1 MLAMAS
7 IDSFTDSA
15 AILNSIFLTNM
26 LWIALGKMRTWLGH
40 KFGLVKKKLLSL
52 INILFFS
59 LSHIDCNLKQR
70 ICKLSGAD
78 E

>member
-40 KFGLVKKKLLSL
+40 KFGLGKKKLLSL

-70 ICKLSGAD
+70 IRKLSGAD

>member
-40 KFGLVKKKLLSL
+40 KFGLGKKKAFKPYKYSL
-52 INILFFS
+52 LFFVS
-59 LSHIDCNLKQR
+59 Y
-70 ICKLSGAD
+70 
-78 E
+78 